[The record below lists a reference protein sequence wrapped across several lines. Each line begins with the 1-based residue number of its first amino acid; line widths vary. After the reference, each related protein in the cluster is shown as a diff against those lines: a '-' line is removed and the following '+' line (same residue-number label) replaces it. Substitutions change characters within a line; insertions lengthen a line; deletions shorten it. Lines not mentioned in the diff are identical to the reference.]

1 MTPDPLAFDT
11 PCALPPSM
19 CSPWMPWAS
28 RPGCFLTVRGCPYI
42 VAAYSTRGLR
52 HPQVLTSKNVRGHC
66 QVSPGEQ
73 NSIWCIHNHFFL
85 FFFFLRRMGS
95 WTLVCLASYSFFMPL
110 LKWHLSREAVRS
122 RPGKGHGVLSPW
134 VPTPYGFAPALALLL
149 WQCVCL
155 FVVPQPHDETC
166 APRG

>member
-1 MTPDPLAFDT
+1 MSADIAKYPLG
-11 PCALPPSM
+11 SKI
-19 CSPWMPWAS
+19 AS
-28 RPGCFLTVRGCPYI
+28 G
-42 VAAYSTRGLR
+42 A
-52 HPQVLTSKNVRGHC
+52 
-66 QVSPGEQ
+66 
-73 NSIWCIHNHFFL
+73 SITTFF

-110 LKWHLSREAVRS
+110 LKWHLSREAVCS